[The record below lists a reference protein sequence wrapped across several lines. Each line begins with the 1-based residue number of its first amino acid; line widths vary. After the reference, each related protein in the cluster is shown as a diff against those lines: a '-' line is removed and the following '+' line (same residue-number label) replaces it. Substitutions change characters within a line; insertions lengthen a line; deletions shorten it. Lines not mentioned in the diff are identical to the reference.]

1 MLVLQRI
8 AAASTTIARFG
19 AVAALCWIGAEL
31 HGIAASARYS
41 DPSTER
47 QAVALESIAAR
58 LRAREENTLGHDNGA
73 EIVGALR
80 EVRDAINDQALTHR

>member
-8 AAASTTIARFG
+8 AGASATIARFG

-31 HGIAASARYS
+31 HSVAESARYVDQS
-41 DPSTER
+41 PSR
-47 QAVALESIAAR
+47 QAEALESIAAK
-58 LRAREENTLGHDNGA
+58 LSAHEESELARNNGA

-80 EVRDAINDQALTHR
+80 EVRDAINGQALTRR